1 MYLYKPNEPMYNMTA
16 DGPYDP
22 NKYPFNKHHRRL
34 DPANTA
40 FMSVDP
46 VGDAKKA
53 AEDSI
58 AGASQLEPPPDEQTS
73 VPLGELPSAPLKPG
87 GIPSYNPTGIS
98 LGNRNSPP
106 IMNMTANGPYS
117 PDNPFYRNSY
127 KPSRTGNPSE
137 WTIDED
143 PYRNK

>member
-1 MYLYKPNEPMYNMTA
+1 MYQDKPWDDIRKRFSLSP
-16 DGPYDP
+16 
-22 NKYPFNKHHRRL
+22 
-34 DPANTA
+34 
-40 FMSVDP
+40 DP
-46 VGDAKKA
+46 VGDINKEVTSAK
-53 AEDSI
+53 DTLNS
-58 AGASQLEPPPDEQTS
+58 GGLQPPPDEKTS
-73 VPLGELPSAPLKPG
+73 VPLGQLPPAPLKPG